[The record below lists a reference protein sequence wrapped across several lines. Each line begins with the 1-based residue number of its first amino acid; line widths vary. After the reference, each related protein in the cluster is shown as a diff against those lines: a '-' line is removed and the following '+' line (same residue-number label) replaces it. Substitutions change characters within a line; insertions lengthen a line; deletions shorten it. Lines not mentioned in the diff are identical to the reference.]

1 MPPSDALARSG
12 YPGVVPTTKGVA
24 VRPFFALTGAG
35 GFFFLS
41 AWLLMIFAGILHEEV
56 GINPFG
62 YGTSLVATIGLWL
75 VMAPAIGAIASSVRR
90 RV

>member
-1 MPPSDALARSG
+1 VGDL
-12 YPGVVPTTKGVA
+12 TTKGVR

-35 GFFFLS
+35 GFFFVS
-41 AWLLMIFAGILHEEV
+41 AWLLMIFAGILHDEL

-75 VMAPAIGAIASSVRR
+75 VVAPAAGAIASSIRR
-90 RV
+90 RT